1 MNLIYSHN
9 YSTARAFAQHEEFM
23 PGDWKWIQD
32 AGVVRQ
38 YPRAGIFKVPHWE
51 ANPRR
56 EQIDLALRRA
66 AETHRLG
73 TLTDVGEGAS
83 TLGISGA

>member
-9 YSTARAFAQHEEFM
+9 YATARAFAMREELM
-23 PGDWKWIQD
+23 PGDWQWLRD
-32 AGVVRQ
+32 AGVIRQ
-38 YPRAGIFKVPHWE
+38 YPRANVFKVPRWE

-56 EQIDLALRRA
+56 EQIDLALQRA
-66 AETHRLG
+66 AESHRLG
-73 TLTDVGEGAS
+73 TLTDVGEGSS